1 MQRIYQSHNWMPAQ
15 RTWLERLAKQ
25 LIHEVIIDHEFV
37 NNRFGEHGGA
47 KQLDKV
53 LGNQLDTLLDE
64 LNESVWV

>member
-1 MQRIYQSHNWMPAQ
+1 MPAQ

-47 KQLDKV
+47 KQFDKT
-53 LGNQLDTLLDE
+53 LNGQLDVVLDE
-64 LNESVWV
+64 LAGAIWPSSNGAEYA